1 MLPGKKTSHEFINER
16 QKISHDFLMKIKSI
30 KKYLNKVI
38 QEDLILM

>member
-1 MLPGKKTSHEFINER
+1 MKDKKSVM
-16 QKISHDFLMKIKSI
+16 ISLVKIKSI